1 MKNISINKSET
12 NKVSVTKG
20 NDLCPAYPDIWR
32 KGEICAIISHTG
44 DGKSVLA
51 ETIAVEC
58 NGEGGKVECYI
69 DDHNRDFFYDRLGES
84 PYIHFK
90 DAALWGTEM
99 ITNYI
104 GWVAGPIV
112 VDLNS
117 PSNEKA
123 KAVGNALYKA
133 MTDHSHS
140 YPLITIQAGHS
151 MEEQIKLFHATRLT
165 LLERIEGIPGDERF
179 RATVNWRTPDE
190 YSYELKV
197 DTSNGVKMVRI

>member
-1 MKNISINKSET
+1 MKDYSKNEFGKT
-12 NKVSVTKG
+12 SVTKG
-20 NDLCPAYPDIWR
+20 KDLCPAFPDIWR

-44 DGKSVLA
+44 CGKSLLA
-51 ETIAVEC
+51 ETIAAER
-58 NGEGGKVECYI
+58 NESGGKIECYI
-69 DDHNRDFFYDRLGES
+69 DDHNGQIFHERLGDS

-90 DAALWGTEM
+90 DAGLWSTKT
-99 ITNYI
+99 ITGCI
-104 GWVAGPIV
+104 GWAAGPIV

-123 KAVGNALYKA
+123 KAVGDALYA
-133 MTDHSHS
+133 AVTDKNPSH
-140 YPLITIQAGHS
+140 PLITIQANEG
-151 MEEQIKLFHATRLT
+151 MDERIKLFHATRLT
-165 LLERIEGIPGDERF
+165 LLERIEGVPGDERF